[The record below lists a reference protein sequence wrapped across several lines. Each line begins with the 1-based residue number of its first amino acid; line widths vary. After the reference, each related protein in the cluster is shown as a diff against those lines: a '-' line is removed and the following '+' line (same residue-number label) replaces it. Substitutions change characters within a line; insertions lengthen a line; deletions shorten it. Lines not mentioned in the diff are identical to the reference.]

1 MGIRGVTKASG
12 DGGIDGVINEDRL
25 GLDAVY
31 VQAKRWAK
39 TVGVEELRSFV
50 GALSAH
56 KAHKG
61 VFITTSALMNAP
73 AFTLRAA

>member
-1 MGIRGVTKASG
+1 M
-12 DGGIDGVINEDRL
+12 INEDHL

-31 VQAKRWAK
+31 VQAKRWEGN
-39 TVGVEELRSFV
+39 VGVGPLREFV
-50 GALSAH
+50 GSLSAH

-61 VFITTSALMNAP
+61 VFITTAELMNAP